1 MGRIT
6 QKIVSISQNKE
17 ARTLASNF
25 AWLSVLQVASY
36 IFPLITM
43 PYLARVIGTIGFGK
57 IAFASA
63 IMVWIQTIADWGFN
77 LTATRDVAQNRDDKQ
92 RVSEIFSNVLW
103 ARCVLMLLSFAVLG
117 CLILFI
123 PQFYENRLVIL
134 ITFLMIPGHI
144 FFPDWFFQAVER
156 MKYITIFNVVIKLLF
171 MVAVFV
177 FVKDKDDYILQP
189 LFTSIGYVLC
199 GIISLYLIIGKWG
212 IRLHRPTLGGVF
224 TTIKSS
230 TNVFINTLVPNL
242 YNSLSIVLLGVWSG
256 SYATGIFDG
265 GNKFSSI
272 CQQVMDVV
280 SRVFFPFLSRRSDR
294 HSVYVKLNMAI
305 SIVMA
310 IGLFVVA
317 PYIVELFLSPE
328 FANSVAVIRL
338 LSVSLPF
345 LALSNSY
352 GTNYLIVHKRERL
365 LRNITFVSS
374 LFGLSLGLVLI
385 PHYSYIG
392 AAVTILTTRA
402 ILGIATCIASKGV

>member
-1 MGRIT
+1 M
-6 QKIVSISQNKE
+6 
-17 ARTLASNF
+17 
-25 AWLSVLQVASY
+25 
-36 IFPLITM
+36 
-43 PYLARVIGTIGFGK
+43 
-57 IAFASA
+57 
-63 IMVWIQTIADWGFN
+63 
-77 LTATRDVAQNRDDKQ
+77 
-92 RVSEIFSNVLW
+92 
-103 ARCVLMLLSFAVLG
+103 
-117 CLILFI
+117 
-123 PQFYENRLVIL
+123 
-134 ITFLMIPGHI
+134 
-144 FFPDWFFQAVER
+144 
-156 MKYITIFNVVIKLLF
+156 
-171 MVAVFV
+171 
-177 FVKDKDDYILQP
+177 
-189 LFTSIGYVLC
+189 LC